1 MTNSMMLRQTIKDT
15 GLKISAVMDALGI
28 KSYTT
33 MREKL
38 DNVKSFTVNEMGILC
53 TLLKLTQEQREQ
65 IFFAYNTELNSV
77 NKTKG
82 A

>member
-1 MTNSMMLRQTIKDT
+1 MTNSMMLRMAIQRT
-15 GLKISAVMDALGI
+15 GLKISAVMEALGI

-38 DNVKSFTVNEMGILC
+38 DNVKSFTVREMGILC
-53 TLLKLTQEQREQ
+53 TLLKLTPEQREQ
-65 IFFAYNTELNSV
+65 IFFACETELNSV
-77 NKTKG
+77 DETRG